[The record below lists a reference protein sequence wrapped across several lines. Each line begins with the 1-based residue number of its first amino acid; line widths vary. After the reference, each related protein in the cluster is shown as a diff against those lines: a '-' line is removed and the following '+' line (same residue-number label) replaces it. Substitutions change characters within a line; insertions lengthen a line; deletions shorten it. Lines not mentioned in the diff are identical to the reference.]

1 MIITKCDR
9 CGAVMEPFKDKESV
23 DLNKDD
29 WRYSIVRDNFPYP
42 ESKIDLCLKCSS
54 ELAEWVKG
62 QKK

>member
-9 CGAVMEPFKDKESV
+9 CGTAFEPLKDKENV
-23 DLNKDD
+23 NLDKDD

-54 ELAEWVKG
+54 KLAEWVKG
-62 QKK
+62 GAK